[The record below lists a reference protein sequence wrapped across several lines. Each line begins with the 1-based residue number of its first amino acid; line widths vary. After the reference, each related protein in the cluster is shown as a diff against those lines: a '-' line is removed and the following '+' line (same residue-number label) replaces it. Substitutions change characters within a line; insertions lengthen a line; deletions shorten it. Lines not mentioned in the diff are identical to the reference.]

1 MVHVLTV
8 SSITFQ
14 LKNNMIVRE
23 IYITKDTRKER
34 IYVDGIEVESGLLIN
49 LVSIAY

>member
-14 LKNNMIVRE
+14 LKNNMIVWE
-23 IYITKDTRKER
+23 MFITIETRKER
-34 IYVDGIEVESGLLIN
+34 IYVDGFEVVSGLLIN
-49 LVSIAY
+49 LVSIAC